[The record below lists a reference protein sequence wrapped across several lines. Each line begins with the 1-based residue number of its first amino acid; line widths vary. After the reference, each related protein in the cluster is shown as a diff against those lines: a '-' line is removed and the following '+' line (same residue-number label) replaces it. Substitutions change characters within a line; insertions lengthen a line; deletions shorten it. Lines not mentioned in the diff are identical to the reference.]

1 MPVNCA
7 FRVMTCCSL
16 LTSNTACTLWFW
28 STIRFSRKSSNL
40 GVFKSEL
47 NNNFAVWCAMVK
59 TSQIR
64 TYCYPPDEDIYWQKL
79 DVDHQ
84 IVEVKISLNE
94 IKIKIKRTLHEPSF
108 ITILDKLSITTIT
121 KFLIYISVS
130 LTRTYSKLIIIHLS
144 FCSSLLILF
153 MSRLIL

>member
-1 MPVNCA
+1 
-7 FRVMTCCSL
+7 
-16 LTSNTACTLWFW
+16 
-28 STIRFSRKSSNL
+28 
-40 GVFKSEL
+40 
-47 NNNFAVWCAMVK
+47 MVK

-84 IVEVKISLNE
+84 IVEVKISLKE

-121 KFLIYISVS
+121 KF
-130 LTRTYSKLIIIHLS
+130 
-144 FCSSLLILF
+144 
-153 MSRLIL
+153 